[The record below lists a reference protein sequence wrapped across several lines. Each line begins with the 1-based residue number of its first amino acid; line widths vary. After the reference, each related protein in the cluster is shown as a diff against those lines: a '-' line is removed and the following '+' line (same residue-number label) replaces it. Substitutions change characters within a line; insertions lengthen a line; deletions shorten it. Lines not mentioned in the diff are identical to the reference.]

1 MLDKARYIVVEGP
14 IGVGKTSF
22 ARRLGA
28 ALQCEL
34 LLERPEENPF
44 LTRFYQD
51 MERYALPTQLFF
63 LLQRMDELRT
73 QSQTDLFD
81 KRVVSDFLLEKDPL
95 FASLNLTDAEFA
107 LYQEIYNRLKPQGPT
122 PDLVIYLQAGA
133 ETLLERIRR
142 RHVES
147 ERKIGEAYLARVA
160 DSYARF
166 FHQYDKSPLFIIN
179 ADSLNPV
186 DEDEDFRLLL
196 DRLNAMRSYREFFG
210 YAE

>member
-22 ARRLGA
+22 ARRLGT

-34 LLERPEENPF
+34 LLDRPEDNPF
-44 LTRFYQD
+44 LARFYQD

-63 LLQRMDELRT
+63 LFQRMDELRA
-73 QSQTDLFD
+73 QVQTDLFD
-81 KRVVSDFLLEKDPL
+81 KRVVSDFLLEKDSL
-95 FASLNLTDAEFA
+95 FASLNLTDPEFA
-107 LYQEIYNRLKPQGPT
+107 LYQEIYNRLKPQAPT
-122 PDLVIYLQAGA
+122 PDLVIYLQASA

-166 FHQYDKSPLFIIN
+166 FHQYDRSPLFIIN

-186 DEDEDFRLLL
+186 DEDADFRLLL

>member
-22 ARRLGA
+22 ARRLGT

-34 LLERPEENPF
+34 LLDRPEDNPF
-44 LTRFYQD
+44 LTRFYQN

-63 LLQRMDELRT
+63 LFQRMDELRA
-73 QSQTDLFD
+73 QSQTDLFE
-81 KRVVSDFLLEKDPL
+81 KRVISDFLLDKDPL

-107 LYQEIYNRLKPQGPT
+107 LYQEIYNRLKPQTPI

-147 ERKIGEAYLARVA
+147 ERKISEAYLARVA

-166 FHQYDKSPLFIIN
+166 FHQYDRSPLFIIN

-210 YAE
+210 YA

>member
-34 LLERPEENPF
+34 LLERPEDNPF

-51 MERYALPTQLFF
+51 RERYALPTQLFF
-63 LLQRMDELRT
+63 LFQRMDELRT
-73 QSQTDLFD
+73 QSQTDLFE

-95 FASLNLTDAEFA
+95 FASLNLTDPEFA
-107 LYQEIYNRLKPQGPT
+107 LYQEIYNRLKPQSPT

-133 ETLLERIRR
+133 DTLLERIRR

-210 YAE
+210 YAQ